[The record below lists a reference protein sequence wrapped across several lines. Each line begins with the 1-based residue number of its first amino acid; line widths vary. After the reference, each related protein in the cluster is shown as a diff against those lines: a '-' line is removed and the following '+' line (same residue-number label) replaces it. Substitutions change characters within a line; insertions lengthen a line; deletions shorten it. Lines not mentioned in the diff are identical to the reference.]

1 MGKADFKPCR
11 KLSFDARQSDKDFV
25 LTPKQ
30 SFERAL
36 CISRCERHP
45 PLEGRDI
52 VLCPMRVFLYRK
64 RVVSRGRSPR
74 LFAEIRHFLF
84 SPKIQSTELRK
95 AL

>member
-11 KLSFDARQSDKDFV
+11 KLSFDARQSDKNFV

-52 VLCPMRVFLYRK
+52 VLCPMRVFYTEKEWYHEVGRRVSLQRYGIFYFHRK
-64 RVVSRGRSPR
+64 FN
-74 LFAEIRHFLF
+74 L
-84 SPKIQSTELRK
+84 QS
-95 AL
+95 